1 MKYLSTRDNSLN
13 QSFNDILYQG
23 LSKDGGLYLPREW
36 PTINLDKLLN
46 LSYQDVATEIIHSFT
61 KDDINKEDLSQIIMN
76 SYVDFKNDK
85 IAPILKLDNN
95 KFLLELFYG
104 PTYAF
109 KDYAL
114 QFLGNLFSYSLK
126 INPRKIS
133 ILGATSGDTG
143 SAAINAFKSNK
154 DINVFML
161 HPHNKV
167 SPMQQK
173 QMTTVDEKNIFNIA
187 IEGNFDD
194 CQKIDK

>member
-46 LSYQDVATEIIHSFT
+46 LSYQEVATEIIHSFT
-61 KDDINKEDLSQIIMN
+61 KDDISKEDLSKIIMN

-109 KDYAL
+109 KDFAL
-114 QFLGNLFSYSLK
+114 QLLGNIYDYILRK
-126 INPRKIS
+126 RKIK
-133 ILGATSGDTG
+133 LTDTLIG
-143 SAAINAFKSNK
+143 IPKIA
-154 DINVFML
+154 
-161 HPHNKV
+161 
-167 SPMQQK
+167 SPPNQW
-173 QMTTVDEKNIFNIA
+173 
-187 IEGNFDD
+187 
-194 CQKIDK
+194 